1 MEPVTMSKI
10 KLPKTVLGIKIPKE
24 LRKGLRKADWL
35 TDLLGSAIARQLLA
49 DTIVAAAGAVAATV
63 VAYRPDPP
71 KTGHKARRKTR
82 SIARRPAVVE
92 FVPDGI
98 GAEVGLAVRPA
109 PVRRRGVSA

>member
-1 MEPVTMSKI
+1 MSKI
-10 KLPKTVLGIKIPKE
+10 KLPKTILGIKIPKE

-35 TDLLGSAIARQLLA
+35 TDLVGSAIGRQLLA
-49 DTIVAAAGAVAATV
+49 DTIVAAAGAVATV
-63 VAYRPDPP
+63 VLAYRPDPP
-71 KTGHKARRKTR
+71 ETGHKARRKTR
-82 SIARRPAVVE
+82 SLARRAADAVVE